1 MEALLEAAGR
11 NQSDLYRYK
20 AVYRQ
25 SEELGRKQVN
35 CAAHGPFM
43 SKGFKFSRPASSV
56 GEHELWSACPVCL
69 ATLEEIRRR
78 KEVEALARDLEY
90 KIQERIASACI
101 PQRFVGKSLTN
112 YTAESDGQRRVLAI
126 AQDYVN
132 AFARY
137 RKRGDSLVF
146 AGLPGTGK
154 SMLSMLIL
162 QEVCRQGYDARYVTC
177 QGLIQAIRRTW
188 GKDGEGRESAVVDE
202 FADAS
207 LLVIDEIG
215 VQSGTDNEK
224 ALLFDVLDRRYSEMR
239 PTIFGTNLDKVQF
252 QEFVGD
258 RVWDRLTETARW
270 VPFGWESYRP
280 RARREMAEA

>member
-1 MEALLEAAGR
+1 
-11 NQSDLYRYK
+11 
-20 AVYRQ
+20 
-25 SEELGRKQVN
+25 
-35 CAAHGPFM
+35 
-43 SKGFKFSRPASSV
+43 
-56 GEHELWSACPVCL
+56 
-69 ATLEEIRRR
+69 
-78 KEVEALARDLEY
+78 
-90 KIQERIASACI
+90 
-101 PQRFVGKSLTN
+101 
-112 YTAESDGQRRVLAI
+112 
-126 AQDYVN
+126 
-132 AFARY
+132 
-137 RKRGDSLVF
+137 
-146 AGLPGTGK
+146 
-154 SMLSMLIL
+154 MLIL
-162 QEVCRQGYDARYVTC
+162 QEVCRQGYGARYVTC

-188 GKDGEGRESAVVDE
+188 GNDGEGRESAVIDE